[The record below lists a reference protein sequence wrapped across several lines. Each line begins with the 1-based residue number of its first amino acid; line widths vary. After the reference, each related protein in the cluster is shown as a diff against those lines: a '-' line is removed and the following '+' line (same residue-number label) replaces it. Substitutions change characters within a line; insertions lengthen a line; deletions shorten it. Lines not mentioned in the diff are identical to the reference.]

1 MWGKDYGFFLSALI
15 HQLHNCSIIFRLSNL
30 NVCICCLLQV
40 LECYIISLD
49 LFIISLISAVWIML
63 PAYLPNPIA
72 ALVGGGT
79 PIDLGRNFSDGK
91 RVFGDGKTFRGLIIG
106 IFAGIGIGLA
116 QIWVS
121 GVYGWESLPEQTYMS
136 ITLLATGALLGDLCK
151 SFFKRRLGKERGAK
165 WPIADMYDLVAGALL
180 MVLIFD
186 PEWLFANM
194 TLLVFILILILTPFL
209 HRAVNIIGYRFRVK
223 EVPW

>member
-1 MWGKDYGFFLSALI
+1 
-15 HQLHNCSIIFRLSNL
+15 
-30 NVCICCLLQV
+30 
-40 LECYIISLD
+40 
-49 LFIISLISAVWIML
+49 ML

-79 PIDLGRNFSDGK
+79 PIDMGRNFPDGK
-91 RVFGDGKTFRGLIIG
+91 RVFGDGKTYRGLVIG

-116 QIWVS
+116 EIWVA
-121 GVYGWESLPEQTYMS
+121 GVYGWVNLPEQTYLS

-165 WPIADMYDLVAGALL
+165 WPVADMYDLVAGSLL
-180 MVLIFD
+180 LVLIVD
-186 PEWLFANM
+186 PGWLFANM
-194 TLLVFILILILTPFL
+194 TLLIFILILILTPIL
-209 HRAVNIIGYRFRVK
+209 HRTVNIIGYHFKVK

>member
-1 MWGKDYGFFLSALI
+1 
-15 HQLHNCSIIFRLSNL
+15 
-30 NVCICCLLQV
+30 
-40 LECYIISLD
+40 
-49 LFIISLISAVWIML
+49 ML

-151 SFFKRRLGKERGAK
+151 SFFKRRLGKERGAE
-165 WPIADMYDLVAGALL
+165 M
-180 MVLIFD
+180 
-186 PEWLFANM
+186 ANC
-194 TLLVFILILILTPFL
+194 
-209 HRAVNIIGYRFRVK
+209 
-223 EVPW
+223 